1 MTDKIISVIYGD
13 DVRVSRRPS
22 NVAYRSYYDSRHIPS
37 SYAFDSD
44 DVVFETYESAD
55 KAMNQLRD
63 IIKTH
68 GFTTISDLK
77 NLSGAY
83 CDYLIDSRYGWTN
96 LNDAEIVRV
105 RGGDYSIRLPRA
117 MAVN

>member
-1 MTDKIISVIYGD
+1 MMYEFQDGRVTLRIAVIMIQD
-13 DVRVSRRPS
+13 I
-22 NVAYRSYYDSRHIPS
+22 YRHHMRSILTML
-37 SYAFDSD
+37 F
-44 DVVFETYESAD
+44 FETYESAD